1 MQKDAIGLLID
12 LARKGEIDPW
22 DLDVVHLTDRFLESL
37 GDIQDL
43 GRSGQAIFYASVL
56 VRMKAEALAEQAT
69 IPWDAP
75 QEVEPQEELLDT
87 SNWVQLPLHLERSI
101 RRRPSVPAYVQRPL
115 TLMDLISQLKEM
127 ETLER
132 QVVRTQATQRRQ
144 SVTVRT
150 LEEVEELAH
159 HEDLEELI
167 AWMHERLLERQ
178 MQQETLSFPQLLR
191 PHEDRV
197 GGFLALLFLSS
208 RGLVELNQE
217 IFYEDIDVELIH
229 LLAEGQVN

>member
-69 IPWDAP
+69 LPWDAP
-75 QEVEPQEELLDT
+75 QEVEQQEELDT
-87 SNWVQLPLHLERSI
+87 SSWVQLPIHLERSI

-115 TLMDLISQLKEM
+115 TLVDLISQLKEM

-132 QVVRTQATQRRQ
+132 QVVRAQATQRRQ

-178 MQQETLSFPQLLR
+178 IQQEALKFPQMLG
-191 PHEDRV
+191 PIEDHV

-229 LLAEGQVN
+229 LLAEEQVN

>member
-75 QEVEPQEELLDT
+75 QEVEPEGELDT
-87 SNWVQLPLHLERSI
+87 SSWVQLPIHLERSI

-132 QVVRTQATQRRQ
+132 QVVRAQATQRRQ
-144 SVTVRT
+144 SAMVRT

-178 MQQETLSFPQLLR
+178 MQQESLKFPQLLH
-191 PHEDRV
+191 PKEDRV

-208 RGLVELNQE
+208 RGLVELTQE

-229 LLAEGQVN
+229 LLSEGQVN

>member
-69 IPWDAP
+69 LPWDAP
-75 QEVEPQEELLDT
+75 QEVEQPEELDT
-87 SNWVQLPLHLERSI
+87 SSWVQLPIHLERSI

-132 QVVRTQATQRRQ
+132 QVVRAQATQRRQ

-178 MQQETLSFPQLLR
+178 MQQESLKFPQLLG
-191 PHEDRV
+191 PKEDYV

-229 LLAEGQVN
+229 LLAED

>member
-69 IPWDAP
+69 IPWDTP
-75 QEVEPQEELLDT
+75 QEAEPEEELDT
-87 SNWVQLPLHLERSI
+87 SSWVQLPLHLERSI

-115 TLMDLISQLKEM
+115 TLLDLISQLKEM

-144 SVTVRT
+144 SSMVRT

-178 MQQETLSFPQLLR
+178 MQQESLKFPQLLH
-191 PHEDRV
+191 PTEDRV

-217 IFYEDIDVELIH
+217 IFYEDIDVEMIH

>member
-75 QEVEPQEELLDT
+75 QEVEPAEELDT
-87 SNWVQLPLHLERSI
+87 SSWVQLPLHLERSI

-132 QVVRTQATQRRQ
+132 QVVRAQATQRRQ
-144 SVTVRT
+144 LVTVRT

-178 MQQETLSFPQLLR
+178 IQQEPLKFPQLLG
-191 PHEDRV
+191 PKEDRV

-229 LLAEGQVN
+229 LLAEDQVN

>member
-56 VRMKAEALAEQAT
+56 VRMKAEALAEQAA

-75 QEVEPQEELLDT
+75 QEVEPQEELDT
-87 SNWVQLPLHLERSI
+87 SSWVQLPLHLERSI

-132 QVVRTQATQRRQ
+132 QVVRAQATQRRQ

-178 MQQETLSFPQLLR
+178 IQQEPLKFPQLLGLK
-191 PHEDRV
+191 EDRV

-229 LLAEGQVN
+229 LLAEDQVN

>member
-75 QEVEPQEELLDT
+75 QEMEQQELDT
-87 SNWVQLPLHLERSI
+87 SSWVQLPLHLERSI
-101 RRRPSVPAYVQRPL
+101 RRRPSVPAYIQRPL

-132 QVVRTQATQRRQ
+132 QVVRAQATQRRQ

-178 MQQETLSFPQLLR
+178 LQQESLKFPQLLG
-191 PHEDRV
+191 PKEDRV

-229 LLAEGQVN
+229 LLAGEQVN

>member
-75 QEVEPQEELLDT
+75 QEIEQPEELDT
-87 SNWVQLPLHLERSI
+87 SSWVQLPLHLERSI

-132 QVVRTQATQRRQ
+132 QVVRAQATQRRQ

-178 MQQETLSFPQLLR
+178 IQQESLKFPQLLG
-191 PHEDRV
+191 PKEDHV

-229 LLAEGQVN
+229 LLAGEQVN

>member
-75 QEVEPQEELLDT
+75 QEMEQQEELDT
-87 SNWVQLPLHLERSI
+87 SSWVQLPLHLERSI

-132 QVVRTQATQRRQ
+132 QVVRAQATQRRQ
-144 SVTVRT
+144 LVTVRT

-178 MQQETLSFPQLLR
+178 IQQESLKFPQLLG
-191 PHEDRV
+191 PKEDRV

-229 LLAEGQVN
+229 LLAGEQVN

>member
-75 QEVEPQEELLDT
+75 QEMEQQEELDT

-132 QVVRTQATQRRQ
+132 QVVRAQATQRRQ

-178 MQQETLSFPQLLR
+178 IQQESLKFPQLLG
-191 PHEDRV
+191 PKEDRV

-229 LLAEGQVN
+229 LLAGEQVN

>member
-75 QEVEPQEELLDT
+75 QEVEPEEELDT
-87 SNWVQLPLHLERSI
+87 SSWVQLPIHLERSI

-132 QVVRTQATQRRQ
+132 QVVRAQATQRRQ
-144 SVTVRT
+144 SAMVRT

-167 AWMHERLLERQ
+167 AWMHERLLEKQ
-178 MQQETLSFPQLLR
+178 MKQESLTFPQLLH
-191 PHEDRV
+191 PKEDRV

-208 RGLVELNQE
+208 RGLVELTQE

-229 LLAEGQVN
+229 LLSEGQVN

>member
-75 QEVEPQEELLDT
+75 QEMEQQEELDT
-87 SNWVQLPLHLERSI
+87 SSWVQLPLHLERSI

-132 QVVRTQATQRRQ
+132 QVVRAQATQRRQ

-178 MQQETLSFPQLLR
+178 TQQESLKFPQLLGSK
-191 PHEDRV
+191 EDRV

-229 LLAEGQVN
+229 LLAGEQVN

>member
-75 QEVEPQEELLDT
+75 QAVEEQEELDT
-87 SNWVQLPLHLERSI
+87 SSWVQLPLHLERSI

-132 QVVRTQATQRRQ
+132 QVVRAQATQRRQ

-178 MQQETLSFPQLLR
+178 IQQESLKFPQLLG
-191 PHEDRV
+191 PKEDRV

-229 LLAEGQVN
+229 LLAEDQVN

>member
-69 IPWDAP
+69 LPWDAP
-75 QEVEPQEELLDT
+75 QEVEQQEELDT
-87 SNWVQLPLHLERSI
+87 SHWVQLPIHLERSI

-178 MQQETLSFPQLLR
+178 MQQESLKFPQLLGSE
-191 PHEDRV
+191 EDRV

-229 LLAEGQVN
+229 LLAENQVN